1 MASDKAIHPF
11 NIDFLGDTVKAKA
24 KGEGKEAVGDD
35 TAADNA
41 WHAASFDICSLHS
54 SFLVMRRHHVIVS

>member
-1 MASDKAIHPF
+1 MILQVRV
-11 NIDFLGDTVKAKA
+11 NLIIYLRIKAKA

-41 WHAASFDICSLHS
+41 WHATSFDICSLHS